1 MEKSQKRGKKTSSF
15 SVQKETENSSL
26 LFEQINPL
34 FNEDE
39 TNDFNLKPEKKAAL
53 SSMITNLKTI
63 RKSLECTKP
72 ADSFVMRFDKLK
84 MAISLSEHEDYLE
97 FFMDIMQSNM
107 RESDFPSKP
116 PSKLKEDEKREEIA
130 KQYKNRTVSEVKPNK
145 ELEDVF
151 SEEAEKEDLKR
162 QVSGNW
168 EDDEEALDNFIE
180 DENIISDEELEDIA
194 EKSSYKYPDCKISY
208 EAYKK
213 NAGIIN
219 IYIQKDML
227 VIYLTGKFMASKGN
241 LGYLTKNNIE
251 QCLEKVQRV
260 AGFKFNTGVF
270 ISYAKLYLCD
280 VCVDIP
286 FKNVERVIYA
296 LSSLFPL
303 ASNRHMIRKYG
314 NHGLLLKSNA
324 KNTGSCLIAYLK
336 GWELSNSKNRGKRS
350 SEYLKT
356 IGKAEQERAKQLLRI
371 EVHIYKLE
379 DMRVLLCIQNRKY
392 RTVYLQDVLESQA
405 TPILKRFEAFE
416 CTKEKLEEKIEGYI
430 EDEQKPKTPIR
441 TAKQLEKILACERL
455 AELVRD
461 NNFNFSQTKNHIIT
475 EHEIYD
481 KALIAQ
487 LTTEI
492 KQRYWDFLLYRK
504 PKAIKIVIDLLNK
517 IHTYYGRESEG
528 ANV

>member
-1 MEKSQKRGKKTSSF
+1 MKKSYKAKLDVKS
-15 SVQKETENSSL
+15 SSL
-26 LFEQINPL
+26 LFEQIDPQ

-39 TNDFNLKPEKKAAL
+39 TNDFNLKSEKKAAL
-53 SSMITNLKTI
+53 SSMISNLKTI
-63 RKSLECTKP
+63 RKSLECTEP
-72 ADSFVMRFDKLK
+72 ASGFITQFDKLK

-107 RESDFPSKP
+107 VESDNPSKP
-116 PSKLKEDEKREEIA
+116 PSKLEEDEKHAKIA
-130 KQYKNRTVSEVKPNK
+130 ELYKNREFEEPKLNSSYNN
-145 ELEDVF
+145 VF
-151 SEEAEKEDLKR
+151 SEEAEKEDLRR
-162 QVSGNW
+162 QVTGNW
-168 EDDEEALDNFIE
+168 EDEEEAPDDFIE
-180 DENIISDEELEDIA
+180 DENIISDEELEDIELI
-194 EKSSYKYPDCKISY
+194 EKSPHKYPDCKISY
-208 EAYKK
+208 EAYMK

-227 VIYLTGKFMASKGN
+227 VIYVTGKFMASKGN
-241 LGYLTKNNIE
+241 LGYLTKDSIE
-251 QCLEKVQRV
+251 ECLEKVQRV
-260 AGFKFNTGVF
+260 AVFKFNTKIF

-303 ASNRHMIRKYG
+303 GSNRHMIRKYG
-314 NHGLLLKSNA
+314 NHGLLLKSKA
-324 KNTGSCLIAYLK
+324 KNTGSCLVAYLK
-336 GWELSNSKNRGKRS
+336 GWELTNSKNRGKRS
-350 SEYLKT
+350 LEYLKT

-379 DMRVLLCIQNRKY
+379 DMRVLLDVQNRKY

-416 CTKEKLEEKIEGYI
+416 CTEEKLKEKIEGYI
-430 EDEQKPKTPIR
+430 EDEQRLKTPIR
-441 TAKQLEKILACERL
+441 TAKQLEKILACERF

-461 NNFNFSQTKNHIIT
+461 NNYNFSQAKNHIIT
-475 EHEIYD
+475 EHDIYSEV
-481 KALIAQ
+481 LITQ

-517 IHTYYGRESEG
+517 IHAYYGRKSEG
-528 ANV
+528 TND